1 MIDARL
7 LRALRS
13 TQADRPRDDAGGL
26 WIRVGIGLGIIFYL
40 FMVVLWAAG
49 FTAIVPFV
57 IIPLVLVA
65 LIGANSMLGGPRRRQ
80 QLAPRPIGPTDQ
92 GADPSSSE
100 SVGTLAD
107 GGGGADSSEVDD
119 AGLTDATDA
128 TGATGATGATNGTGN
143 RAGLDDDESVTDR
156 GGTGAGG

>member
-128 TGATGATGATNGTGN
+128 TGATGATNGTGN